1 MKKIAVALGLALVAG
16 FVSFASVVQG
26 QEAPELPII
35 GETIDVRVVNVEVVA
50 TSESGPVRGLA
61 AGDFRLLVD
70 GKKVPIE
77 FFTEVENGT
86 AATAATAEAQDGPV
100 APVGPAEAIGRSYLV
115 FIDESFA
122 ISKPRDVVLENLEED
137 LKLMQGED
145 QMAILAFNGST
156 IDVLSP
162 WTSDKAALA
171 AALRNA
177 RQRRTRGNDLLAK
190 NRSLGVDRNL
200 FLEVAAEQWF
210 SAKETAFLLEDFDA
224 RVSPEARTQLGRTAK
239 AMAGTLRGFEL
250 PFGRKVM
257 MLLSGG
263 WSLGVAP
270 KLYGPVVTAANQLG
284 YTIYPVDV
292 ANPTPQTLRMLDT
305 VAAQTGGKVANSV
318 RQDVFRTVVADS
330 GTYYWLGFT
339 PGWKANDQ
347 GHAIEVESL
356 RSGVTIRSRSGF
368 PDLSRKTENLMKAE
382 SLLLF
387 GSAGG
392 IENDRRLKVLL
403 GRMKPLGRK
412 EIEIPVTVG
421 VPVEA
426 LALTPSGQGYIA
438 EAPLA
443 VASLDDKGGRA
454 EIPTAKLRV
463 AVKEPFRAGGFAR
476 FETTLRLRRADQRL
490 VFTVRDEV
498 NGNTIWQEVDLR
510 PNDAIPAIPAMPAMP
525 ARKNAD

>member
-1 MKKIAVALGLALVAG
+1 MQKAAVVGLALGMG
-16 FVSFASVVQG
+16 FLSFASVARAQ
-26 QEAPELPII
+26 AELPII

-50 TSESGPVRGLA
+50 SSESGLVRGLA

-70 GKKVPIE
+70 GREVPIE
-77 FFTEVENGT
+77 YFTEVENGT
-86 AATAATAEAQDGPV
+86 AAASKAESGPA
-100 APVGPAEAIGRSYLV
+100 APVGPSEAIGRSYLV
-115 FIDESFA
+115 FIDESFSV
-122 ISKPRDVVLENLEED
+122 SKPRDVVLANLEKD
-137 LKLMQGED
+137 LALMQGED
-145 QMAILAFNGST
+145 QMAVLAFNGST

-177 RQRRTRGNDLLAK
+177 RQRQTRGNDLLAK
-190 NRSLGVDRNL
+190 NRSLGVDRGL

-224 RVSPEARTQLGRTAK
+224 RVSPEARTQLGRTAQ
-239 AMAGTLRGFEL
+239 AMAGTLRGLEL

-270 KLYGPVVTAANQLG
+270 QLYRPLVTAANQLG

-292 ANPTPQTLRMLDT
+292 ANPTPQTLKMLDA

-330 GTYYWLGFT
+330 GSYYWLGFT
-339 PGWKANDQ
+339 PTWKANDE
-347 GHAIEVESL
+347 GHSIKVESV
-356 RSGVTIRSRSGF
+356 RSDVTIRSRSGF
-368 PDLSRKTENLMKAE
+368 PDLSRKTETLMKAE
-382 SLLLF
+382 SVLLF
-387 GSAGG
+387 GGS
-392 IENDRRLKVLL
+392 ERDRRLKVLI
-403 GRMKPLGRK
+403 GKVKPLGRK

-426 LALTPSGQGYIA
+426 LALTPSGKGYIA

-443 VASLDDKGGRA
+443 VAALDDQGGRA

-476 FETTLRLRRADQRL
+476 FQTTLRLNRASQRL

-498 NGNTIWQEVDLR
+498 NGNTIWQEVDLKPDETVSAKR
-510 PNDAIPAIPAMPAMP
+510 
-525 ARKNAD
+525 